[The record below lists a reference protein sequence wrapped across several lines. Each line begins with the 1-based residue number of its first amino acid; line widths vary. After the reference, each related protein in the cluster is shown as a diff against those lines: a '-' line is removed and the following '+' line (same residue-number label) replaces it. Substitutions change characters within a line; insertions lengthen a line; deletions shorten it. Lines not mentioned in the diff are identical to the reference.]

1 MICIV
6 CVDTSNGMMF
16 NHRRQSRDSAVI
28 ADIIAMAGES
38 GISMNSYS
46 AKLFAD
52 SGCNIN
58 ISENFFDEAGSD
70 YCFVED
76 RELAPYKDKIEKIVV
91 YKWNRDYPSDFDLDI
106 DLSEWTVLEKIGFAG
121 SSHEEITKEVYVK

>member
-16 NHRRQSRDSAVI
+16 NHRRQSRDSAVV
-28 ADIIAMAGES
+28 ADVIAMAGES
-38 GISMNSYS
+38 GLSMNGYS

-58 ISENFFDEAGSD
+58 ISENFLDEAAD
-70 YCFVED
+70 EYCFVED
-76 RELAPYKDKIEKIVV
+76 RELAPYKDKIEKIIV
-91 YKWNRDYPSDFDLDI
+91 YKWNRDYPSDFDLDL
-106 DLSEWTVLEKIGFAG
+106 DLSEWTVLEKSSFAG